1 MSKLVVT
8 DQVME
13 AIRQH
18 AEETYPH
25 ECCGLF
31 VGRLEDDGTRR
42 VVRAER
48 ARNTNVE
55 RAHDRFELH
64 PEDFLRIDEQA
75 RREGLEVIG
84 CYHSH
89 PDHPARP
96 SAYDAE
102 RAFPAFSYMIV
113 SVEKGRLTA
122 ARSWQFD
129 DVKGQ
134 FDEEPVEQVAASE
147 ATTAGAEA
155 AADAGSRAEE
165 RTASY

>member
-8 DQVME
+8 DQVMDFVRE
-13 AIRQH
+13 H
-18 AEETYPH
+18 AEEDYPH

-31 VGRLEDDGTRR
+31 VGKIEADGTRR

-64 PEDFLRIDEQA
+64 PEDFLRIDREA
-75 RREGLEVIG
+75 REDGLEVIG

-96 SAYDAE
+96 SQYDAE

-113 SVEKGRLTA
+113 SVEKGKLVDAT
-122 ARSWQFD
+122 SWQFD
-129 DVKGQ
+129 DSKGA
-134 FDEEPVEQVAASE
+134 FDSESIEKVAE
-147 ATTAGAEA
+147 
-155 AADAGSRAEE
+155 
-165 RTASY
+165 